1 MRGSSSPI
9 NGENQRFW
17 KHLRKILLPGR
28 NSRCTFSQ
36 TPLTPTWEKSGKL
49 TPPPENFSA
58 RDSSSNVQNRV
69 FWKPLSKNFFKLL
82 RTSINSHRS
91 PLRIMPASSPVSR
104 SILPAALLCKNR
116 GKVETLFENFLIRS
130 VQHRLQRVLSSYGKR
145 SFHLPSISTWRKSA
159 ILETPEQKNCQH
171 EARAVNCPTL
181 FNVKIRAI

>member
-1 MRGSSSPI
+1 MG
-9 NGENQRFW
+9 
-17 KHLRKILLPGR
+17 KIGQID
-28 NSRCTFSQ
+28 TA
-36 TPLTPTWEKSGKL
+36 SGKFFQHVIHHL
-49 TPPPENFSA
+49 MSKIGPFGNQFRKFFSNCFA
-58 RDSSSNVQNRV
+58 RVSTVIDHPCESY
-69 FWKPLSKNFFKLL
+69 L
-82 RTSINSHRS
+82 
-91 PLRIMPASSPVSR
+91 PASPPVSR

>member
-1 MRGSSSPI
+1 MGKIGQIDTTS
-9 NGENQRFW
+9 
-17 KHLRKILLPGR
+17 RKI
-28 NSRCTFSQ
+28 
-36 TPLTPTWEKSGKL
+36 
-49 TPPPENFSA
+49 FSA
-58 RDSSSNVQNRV
+58 RESSSNVQNRA

-116 GKVETLFENFLIRS
+116 GKVETLFENFLIRN
-130 VQHRLQRVLSSYGKR
+130 VQHRLQRVLSSYGQR

-171 EARAVNCPTL
+171 EAARAVNCPTL

>member
-1 MRGSSSPI
+1 MGKIRQIDTASGKFFQHVI
-9 NGENQRFW
+9 H
-17 KHLRKILLPGR
+17 HLMSKIGPFGNLFRKI
-28 NSRCTFSQ
+28 FS
-36 TPLTPTWEKSGKL
+36 
-49 TPPPENFSA
+49 NCFA
-58 RDSSSNVQNRV
+58 RVSTVIDHPCESY
-69 FWKPLSKNFFKLL
+69 L
-82 RTSINSHRS
+82 
-91 PLRIMPASSPVSR
+91 PASPPVSR